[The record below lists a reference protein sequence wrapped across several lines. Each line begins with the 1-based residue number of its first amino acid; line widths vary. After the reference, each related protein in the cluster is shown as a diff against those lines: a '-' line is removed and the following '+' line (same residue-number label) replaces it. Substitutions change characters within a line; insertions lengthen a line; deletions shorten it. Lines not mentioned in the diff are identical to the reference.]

1 MLRTIARSQ
10 AISLL
15 AYQFGMDAKVPKAR
29 ILPQRRIRRSLLFG
43 VGFAVLGPGCVAPA
57 QAVLDQ
63 TTRQAMQQGGESMAA
78 GNFSAAVTAYSTVTQ
93 YAPTFAEGY
102 LNLGLALFQAGQLDE
117 ATKAL
122 KKALQLKP
130 SLRGANL
137 FLGIIAYRQ
146 NHFKDAET
154 RLLRETR
161 LDPHGAKGFMWLG
174 VCRLAANDAAG
185 AIAPLDRAYA
195 LDPKDVD
202 ILYHR
207 SRAYLLVANASYE
220 AMFLV
225 NRDSVRVHQILGEA
239 YAQAYRNDEA
249 IKEFKRAVEM
259 APAQPGL
266 HEELA
271 DHYWIAGDVDKS
283 AAEYRNE
290 LQVDPYAATSMY
302 KLGSLLVR
310 NQNPAEGTELLL
322 RALKADPTLA
332 DAHYYLGDGLM
343 DLEQDQD
350 AIGQFK
356 QAIAADPAN
365 DRAMS
370 SYYKLA
376 QIYRK
381 LHDQGQ
387 AQDAMQNFLRMR
399 SESKALQ
406 DNRAA
411 NVVRKRAE
419 LPVDDPD
426 RSPP

>member
-1 MLRTIARSQ
+1 
-10 AISLL
+10 
-15 AYQFGMDAKVPKAR
+15 MDAKVPKAKNP
-29 ILPQRRIRRSLLFG
+29 PQGRFRGGLLLV
-43 VGFAVLGPGCVAPA
+43 VGTAVLGMGRLTPA
-57 QAVLDQ
+57 QEMLDQ
-63 TTRQAMQQGGESMAA
+63 SARQAMQQGGEAMAA
-78 GNFSAAVTAYSTVTQ
+78 GNSSAAVTAYSTVTQ
-93 YAPTFAEGY
+93 NAPAFAEGH
-102 LNLGLALFQAGQLDE
+102 LNLGLALFQTGKLDE
-117 ATKAL
+117 AAKAL
-122 KKALQLKP
+122 GKALQLKP

-137 FLGIIAYRQ
+137 FMGIIAYRQ
-146 NHFKDAET
+146 NRFKDAET
-154 RLLRETR
+154 LLLRETR
-161 LDPHGAKGFMWLG
+161 LDPHSAKGFMWLG
-174 VCRLAANDAAG
+174 ICRLAANDPAG
-185 AIAPLDRAYA
+185 AIAPLDKAYE

-220 AMFLV
+220 AMFQV
-225 NRDSVRVHQILGEA
+225 NRDSVRVHQVLGEA

-266 HEELA
+266 HEELG
-271 DHYWIAGDVDKS
+271 DQYWIAGDVDKS

-290 LQVDPYAATSMY
+290 LKVDPYAATSMY

-310 NQNPAEGTELLL
+310 NQNPAAGVEFLR
-322 RALKADPTLA
+322 RALKADPTLS

-350 AIGQFK
+350 AIGEFK
-356 QAIAADPAN
+356 QAIAPDPAN

-381 LHDQGQ
+381 LHDQDQ
-387 AQDAMQNFLRMR
+387 AQAAMQNFLKIR
-399 SESKALQ
+399 SESKARQ
-406 DNRAA
+406 DGRATNA
-411 NVVRKRAE
+411 VRKRAE

-426 RSPP
+426 RSSP

>member
-1 MLRTIARSQ
+1 LF
-10 AISLL
+10 
-15 AYQFGMDAKVPKAR
+15 AYQFGIDAKLPKAKNP
-29 ILPQRRIRRSLLFG
+29 PQGRFRGGLLLV
-43 VGFAVLGPGCVAPA
+43 VGTAVLGMGCPAPA
-57 QAVLDQ
+57 QEVLDQ
-63 TTRQAMQQGGESMAA
+63 TTRQAMQQGGEAMAA

-93 YAPTFAEGY
+93 KAPAFAEGY
-102 LNLGLALFQAGQLDE
+102 LNLGLALFQASQLDE

-122 KKALQLKP
+122 GKALQLKP
-130 SLRGANL
+130 SLHGANL
-137 FLGIIAYRQ
+137 FLGIVAYRQ

-154 RLLRETR
+154 LLLRETR
-161 LDPHGAKGFMWLG
+161 LDPHSAKAFMWLG
-174 VCRLAANDAAG
+174 ICRLAANDPAG
-185 AIAPLDRAYA
+185 AIAPLDKAYA

-207 SRAYLLVANASYE
+207 GRAYLLVANASYE

-225 NRDSVRVHQILGEA
+225 NRDSVRVHQVLGEA

-266 HEELA
+266 HEELG
-271 DHYWIAGDVDKS
+271 DQYWIAGDVDKS

-290 LQVDPYAATSMY
+290 LKVDPYAATSMY

-310 NQNPAEGTELLL
+310 NQNPAEGVELL
-322 RALKADPTLA
+322 RSALKADPTLA

-350 AIGQFK
+350 AIGEFR
-356 QAIAADPAN
+356 QAIGADPAS

-381 LHDQGQ
+381 LHDQDQ
-387 AQDAMQNFLRMR
+387 AQAAMQNFLRMR
-399 SESKALQ
+399 SASKAQQ
-406 DNRAA
+406 DNRTA

-426 RSPP
+426 RSSP